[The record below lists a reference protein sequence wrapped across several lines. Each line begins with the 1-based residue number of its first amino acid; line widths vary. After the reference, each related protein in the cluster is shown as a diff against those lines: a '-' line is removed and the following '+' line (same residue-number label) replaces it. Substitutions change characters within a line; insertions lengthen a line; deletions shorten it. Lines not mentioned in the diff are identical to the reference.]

1 MLLLLQQQHSVQR
14 PGRPGGLQR
23 TFLST
28 LSLSAPDDGGDG
40 YGLPLHQG
48 GPEHGESLAGVP
60 DVAVI
65 HLEVEVEVTKIGKE
79 PG

>member
-23 TFLST
+23 TFLSA
-28 LSLSAPDDGGDG
+28 LSLSAPDDGGD
-40 YGLPLHQG
+40 GLPLHQG

>member
-14 PGRPGGLQR
+14 RGRPGGLQR
-23 TFLST
+23 TFLSA
-28 LSLSAPDDGGDG
+28 LSLSAPDDGGG
-40 YGLPLHQG
+40 GLPLHQG

>member
-14 PGRPGGLQR
+14 RGRPGGLQR
-23 TFLST
+23 TFLSA
-28 LSLSAPDDGGDG
+28 LSLSAPGF
-40 YGLPLHQG
+40 PLHQG
-48 GPEHGESLAGVP
+48 GPKHGESLAGVP